1 MEGLYIGALTFGGL
15 GLVAAA
21 IGALLLRRVRK
32 FLKRSAFATGTVT
45 GVETKV
51 GGRAD
56 TGPKAAGIPKIA
68 FHTDQG
74 ERIEATTRFG
84 SSAFN
89 YREGDRVHI
98 RYDPENPSAI
108 AIDSFVGLW
117 IIPVCLTGF
126 GVCFMFV
133 GLVIGVA
140 VLI

>member
-1 MEGLYIGALTFGGL
+1 MEGLFIGAIVFGGL

-21 IGALLLRRVRK
+21 IGVLLLRRVRK
-32 FLKRSAFATGTVT
+32 FLKSSVCATGTVT
-45 GVETKV
+45 GVETRV

-56 TGPKAAGIPKIA
+56 TGPKAANIPKIA
-68 FHTDQG
+68 FQTSEG

-89 YREGDRVHI
+89 YGEGDRVSI

-117 IIPVCLTGF
+117 LIPVCLTGF
-126 GVCFMFV
+126 GACFMFV